1 MTVTT
6 PCKDCGKP
14 VVVTVDAEGR
24 RLVLDASAKV
34 YGAEF
39 DFEDRV
45 QFYVKLTKGEALVEH
60 RAVCRGGKS

>member
-14 VVVTVDAEGR
+14 VVVTVDAQGR
-24 RLVLDASAKV
+24 RLVLDAEAKV

-39 DFEDRV
+39 DFEERV
-45 QFYVKLTKGEALVEH
+45 AFYADVKGTAMVEH
-60 RAVCRGGKS
+60 KAVCRKRPG